1 MLEIVKKI
9 EEEIREGRGVTREE
23 ALELLKSKAHEE
35 LIELA
40 HRLTVEYASK
50 KFDFCA
56 IINARSGCCSEDC
69 KWCAQS
75 AHWGGANSKV
85 YGFIGKCACAR
96 EAKAAEAN
104 KVRRIAI
111 VTAGRGQSKSEIDEI
126 CEAIREMKANTS
138 IGICA
143 SLGIVELEDLKLRQ
157 MAEFDNFRRRTNKE
171 KLELMTTA
179 GERIFKDMLPLVDD
193 FERAK
198 MAMAK
203 SDDINAVREGIDL
216 IYNKFINF
224 LAANNVKAIDTT
236 DADFNTDLHEAITT
250 FAAGEDKKGKVID
263 CTQKGYTLGEKVI
276 RFAKVVVG
284 E

>member
-1 MLEIVKKI
+1 MKKNKDKKQVEQPVENQQENLNVQTENGKVEVENTESVQTEEVSETEMLQAKVAEL
-9 EEEIREGRGVTREE
+9 ETRV
-23 ALELLKSKAHEE
+23 A
-35 LIELA
+35 
-40 HRLTVEYASK
+40 
-50 KFDFCA
+50 
-56 IINARSGCCSEDC
+56 
-69 KWCAQS
+69 
-75 AHWGGANSKV
+75 
-85 YGFIGKCACAR
+85 
-96 EAKAAEAN
+96 
-104 KVRRIAI
+104 
-111 VTAGRGQSKSEIDEI
+111 
-126 CEAIREMKANTS
+126 
-138 IGICA
+138 
-143 SLGIVELEDLKLRQ
+143 ELEDLKLRQ

-198 MAMAK
+198 DAMAK
-203 SDDINAVREGIDL
+203 TDDIEAVRQGIEL
-216 IYNKFINF
+216 IYNKFIGF
-224 LAANNVKAIDTT
+224 LAANDVKVIDTT

>member
-1 MLEIVKKI
+1 MMKNKNKKNVEQPVENQQENVNVQTENEKVEVENAETAQTTEVSETEQWQAKVAELE
-9 EEEIREGRGVTREE
+9 
-23 ALELLKSKAHEE
+23 
-35 LIELA
+35 
-40 HRLTVEYASK
+40 
-50 KFDFCA
+50 
-56 IINARSGCCSEDC
+56 ARV
-69 KWCAQS
+69 A
-75 AHWGGANSKV
+75 
-85 YGFIGKCACAR
+85 
-96 EAKAAEAN
+96 
-104 KVRRIAI
+104 
-111 VTAGRGQSKSEIDEI
+111 
-126 CEAIREMKANTS
+126 
-138 IGICA
+138 
-143 SLGIVELEDLKLRQ
+143 ELEDLKLRQ

-198 MAMAK
+198 EAMSK
-203 SDDINAVREGIDL
+203 TDDIDAVRQGIEL
-216 IYNKFINF
+216 IYSKFIGF
-224 LAANNVKAIDTT
+224 LAANDVKVIDTT

>member
-1 MLEIVKKI
+1 MTKNKDKKQVEQPVENQQENANVQTENAKVEVENAETAPTEEVSETEQLQAKVAELE
-9 EEEIREGRGVTREE
+9 
-23 ALELLKSKAHEE
+23 
-35 LIELA
+35 
-40 HRLTVEYASK
+40 
-50 KFDFCA
+50 
-56 IINARSGCCSEDC
+56 ARV
-69 KWCAQS
+69 A
-75 AHWGGANSKV
+75 
-85 YGFIGKCACAR
+85 
-96 EAKAAEAN
+96 
-104 KVRRIAI
+104 
-111 VTAGRGQSKSEIDEI
+111 
-126 CEAIREMKANTS
+126 
-138 IGICA
+138 
-143 SLGIVELEDLKLRQ
+143 ELEDLKLRQ

-198 MAMAK
+198 VAMAK
-203 SDDINAVREGIDL
+203 SEDINAVREGIDL
-216 IYNKFINF
+216 IYNKFVGF

-263 CTQKGYTLGEKVI
+263 CTQTGYTLGEKVI